1 MLFFFCFKQEAG
13 YHAEALAISYD
24 FGGREV
30 FAAGRGLAAASQ
42 VARRREVITSAA
54 AAAAAAAAALAP
66 AAAVALSAPVAS
78 ANSCRPR
85 VLLPPDADALGT
97 LIAP

>member
-1 MLFFFCFKQEAG
+1 MAPNSTSITE
-13 YHAEALAISYD
+13 
-24 FGGREV
+24 
-30 FAAGRGLAAASQ
+30 AAA
-42 VARRREVITSAA
+42 APREEAATRRAEPTAASITSAA
-54 AAAAAAAAALAP
+54 AAAVAP
-66 AAAVALSAPVAS
+66 SAPVAS